1 MPLPAKRLMI
11 LKKSKSAGL
20 NPMLEVII
28 NTPLCGPLKKKR
40 TKLVSTELTSTNKL
54 IPFLERLV
62 STIEQMLLV
71 PSTSSRFLPKTIAL
85 MSNHSL
91 AKLTTLAFPLS
102 PSAPLKSSI
111 VTWKSHGTPL
121 PPTDLPLPDT
131 PLRFR
136 TNMASTEKPLLARTL
151 STTNVSS
158 L

>member
-1 MPLPAKRLMI
+1 MI
-11 LKKSKSAGL
+11 IKISKSAGKSPL
-20 NPMLEVII
+20 LEVIS

-40 TKLVSTELTSTNKL
+40 KKLVTTELTSTKEL
-54 IPFLERLV
+54 ISMERLV
-62 STIEQMLLV
+62 TTIEQMLLV
-71 PSTSSRFLPKTIAL
+71 PSTSLRFLRKTIAL
-85 MSNHSL
+85 MSNQNL
-91 AKLTTLAFPLS
+91 AKLTTLRFPNS

-111 VTWKSHGTPL
+111 VTWKLHGTPL
-121 PPTDLPLPDT
+121 TTEDLQLPDT